1 MDMPKQYLI
10 ENTVNRKKKRRKKRK
25 RERTIKMNN

>member
-10 ENTVNRKKKRRKKRK
+10 ENTVNRKKKEERKERGKKRLK
-25 RERTIKMNN
+25 

>member
-25 RERTIKMNN
+25 REKTIKMNN

>member
-10 ENTVNRKKKRRKKRK
+10 ENTVNRKKKEERK
-25 RERTIKMNN
+25 ERGKERLK